1 MENYNKGGRP
11 KTENKRKI
19 GKTIWFTESENK
31 ILMTLL
37 SEGEYQSCNDMI
49 RDIVINK
56 KYQIISLDSDSR
68 IQKNILIEQ
77 TRRIGNNFNQLI
89 KHFNQKKL
97 DSFTKEEILALKTTL
112 NNIKIIYDQIEKTT
126 RG

>member
-1 MENYNKGGRP
+1 MKNQNKGGRP
-11 KTENKRKI
+11 KVEDKRKI

-31 ILMTLL
+31 ILTTLL
-37 SEGEYQSCNDMI
+37 TEGEYQSYNELI

-56 KYQIISLDSDSR
+56 KYQVISLDSDSR

-89 KHFNQKKL
+89 KHFNEKKL
-97 DSFTKEEILALKTTL
+97 DHFTKEEILALLKLL
-112 NNIKIIYDQIEKTT
+112 NDIKIIYERIQKTIKE
-126 RG
+126 